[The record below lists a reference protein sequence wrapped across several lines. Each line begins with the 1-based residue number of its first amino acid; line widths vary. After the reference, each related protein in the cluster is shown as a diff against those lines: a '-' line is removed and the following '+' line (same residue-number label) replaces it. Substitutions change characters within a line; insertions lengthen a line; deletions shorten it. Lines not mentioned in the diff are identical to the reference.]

1 MISILIKDS
10 GYKERNMEKEPFGIK
25 MEIFLKVAGT
35 KVIDL
40 DMEYSNLKIYEYK
53 ENGIKM
59 LSKELLR
66 LLIKMVIYTEDNI

>member
-1 MISILIKDS
+1 MISIPIKDN
-10 GYKERNMEKEPFGIK
+10 GYKEKNMEKEPFGIK

-59 LSKELLR
+59 SFKELLR
-66 LLIKMVIYTEDNI
+66 LLIKMAIYTEDNI